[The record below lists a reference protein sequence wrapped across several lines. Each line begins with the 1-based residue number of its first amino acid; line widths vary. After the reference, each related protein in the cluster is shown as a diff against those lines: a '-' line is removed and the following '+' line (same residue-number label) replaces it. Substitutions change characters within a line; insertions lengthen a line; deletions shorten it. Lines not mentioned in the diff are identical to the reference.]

1 MFICFCYFLLKNNIY
16 IYIKKRLKDEKKKL
30 KFKRKLEG
38 EMGKKNGIDVILK
51 EIGGANQ

>member
-1 MFICFCYFLLKNNIY
+1 MM
-16 IYIKKRLKDEKKKL
+16 KRKKL